1 MISVPSYFS
10 ELERKALLDACKIA
24 EISVSRLFN
33 ESSAV
38 ALSYGMFRKSELTS
52 TPKNIIF
59 VDFGHSKLSAYCASF
74 TKEKCQILAESHAR
88 NVGCRNID
96 WELAR
101 YFGNKFK
108 Q

>member
-1 MISVPSYFS
+1 
-10 ELERKALLDACKIA
+10 LLDACKIA

-38 ALSYGMFRKSELTS
+38 ALSYGIFRKSELTS

-88 NVGCRNID
+88 NVGCRNIVITIIIRTGS
-96 WELAR
+96 WLVTLAT
-101 YFGNKFK
+101 NSSSNSTVTL
-108 Q
+108 

>member
-1 MISVPSYFS
+1 M
-10 ELERKALLDACKIA
+10 LDACKIA

-88 NVGCRNID
+88 NVGCRNIVITKIIRTGS
-96 WELAR
+96 WLVTLAI
-101 YFGNKFK
+101 NSSSNSTVTL
-108 Q
+108 